1 MKRISSFITLS
12 LLIGFIL
19 SGCNGLGKNSATSTP
34 TLLPSTPT
42 PTELPMAL
50 QVNGE
55 GITLTEY
62 QADLARLQKADSDQ
76 GSSSTPEQ
84 QRDRVIENFTDQLLL
99 EQAAQKSSFSVD
111 DATLK
116 ARVDAL
122 SSSLGGADKLSAW
135 ETANGYT
142 EDTFKI
148 ALKREIMADWQRDQI
163 INAVPQTADQV
174 HAKQI
179 LVQDEVNAESILTQ
193 LKNGK
198 DFATLAS
205 QWDPTTGGD
214 LGWFPQGYLTQV
226 NVEAAAFSLQPG
238 QFSDIIKSDLGY
250 HILYVVE
257 RDANHPLSVDAR
269 RTLQENKL
277 NEWLKDQK
285 SAAQIKIVVQ

>member
-50 QVNGE
+50 QVNSE

-99 EQAAQKSSFSVD
+99 EQAAQKGSFSVD

-135 ETANGYT
+135 EIANGYT

-226 NVEAAAFSLQPG
+226 NVETAAFSLQPG

-257 RDANHPLSVDAR
+257 RDANHPLSVDAH